1 MVFSGALVMKR
12 AKPLGLDQKLYLK
25 SKNQALN
32 VFLILNNTPQH
43 PQDLCLTHLN
53 TQLENLS
60 NITTSLPQ
68 PLIREFVTTLTSA
81 PNMHGSKETFV
92 TCL

>member
-12 AKPLGLDQKLYLK
+12 AKTLELDKKLYLK
-25 SKNQALN
+25 SKNRALN
-32 VFLILNNTPQH
+32 VLLILDNAPQH

-68 PLIREFVTTLTSA
+68 TLITEFVTTLKSA
-81 PNMHGSKETFV
+81 PH
-92 TCL
+92 LH